1 LICQKGINFVG
12 INDMKSTHSTKLESR
27 QILTYY
33 EEALFEGA
41 EQIFIEGGRV
51 NWNIYFRPDAE
62 WMDIEIE
69 IESVA
74 LQWDVDGYHKETEH
88 KFSDVK
94 IEQIQVQSLDF
105 QFSIS
110 EIEIDFKDE
119 TLEIK
124 L

>member
-1 LICQKGINFVG
+1 
-12 INDMKSTHSTKLESR
+12 MKSTYLRILESR